1 MRQEALLPGSVLRA
15 RRRSAKLLLPYLM
28 QPECLGSTERL
39 CGLLDDVGIDTLLGQ
54 LKAHTRCAIPGPTAT
69 GDRFGKTLIREQS
82 LGHQLIKNL
91 VELILT
97 LGQAREFLMQLCSG
111 VFPSSEGRDGPYPKG
126 G

>member
-15 RRRSAKLLLPYLM
+15 RRRGAKLLLPYLM
-28 QPECLGSTERL
+28 QPDCLGGTERL
-39 CGLLDDVGIDTLLGQ
+39 CGLLNDGGIDTLLGQ
-54 LKAHTRCAIPGPTAT
+54 LKTHTRCAIPGPTGA

-91 VELILT
+91 VELILA
-97 LGQAREFLMQLCSG
+97 LGQAGEFLMQLCSG
-111 VFPSSEGRDGPYPKG
+111 VFPSSEGRDGPCPKG